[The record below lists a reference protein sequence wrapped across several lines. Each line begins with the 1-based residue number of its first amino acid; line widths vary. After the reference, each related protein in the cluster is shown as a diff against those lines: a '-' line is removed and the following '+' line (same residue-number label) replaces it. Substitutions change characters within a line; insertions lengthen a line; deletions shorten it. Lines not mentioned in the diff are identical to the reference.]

1 MERGPGRLELH
12 AFECPCMRRRRSLRS
27 LRRAGMEDMA
37 RRCTLESYVTDSP
50 HRERVRAA
58 AERFSQA
65 DAGWFFIAGQTGSG
79 KTHICTAICT
89 SLMERGGEVCYM
101 PWRDESTALKTGV
114 TDREWYE
121 ARVRKLQTVPVLYID
136 DFLKGGAS
144 EADLRLAFQLLNA
157 RYNDTALRTVISS
170 ETDLERITALDEA
183 VGGRIYER
191 SRGFAVMAPPEN
203 WRLRA

>member
-1 MERGPGRLELH
+1 MACLKTAQASASTSGTTYHETLADYGLGGVDCPRCGNTGVLVERGPGRLELH

-144 EADLRLAFQLLNA
+144 EADLRLAFSFSTRATTTRRCA
-157 RYNDTALRTVISS
+157 R
-170 ETDLERITALDEA
+170 
-183 VGGRIYER
+183 
-191 SRGFAVMAPPEN
+191 
-203 WRLRA
+203 